1 MTNKNKP
8 TAAPKAIDE
17 TATAVSTE
25 EVKEAPETQEEQATP
40 SEAIVSGTDFK
51 KIVADLIKNQGC
63 KKFTG
68 IHVKNV
74 TLSQQENYL
83 RASLTL
89 MNKIP
94 GFVPVRNEMGDI
106 AEYKQGLIN
115 IIYTSSFAIS
125 AILKNDEEN
134 AWLGNHI
141 IAHPQ
146 GILPLLVG
154 STISVIQQY
163 VSKDTEYVNPFTTR
177 EDTEPVTFEH
187 DTIIYHIVDLTL
199 GKSGQKFADKMMDK
213 IVDSMFDNED

>member
-1 MTNKNKP
+1 MANENKP
-8 TAAPKAIDE
+8 TLAPKAIDE
-17 TATAVSTE
+17 TGTAVPTE
-25 EVKEAPETQEEQATP
+25 EVKEAPETQEEQVTP
-40 SEAIVSGTDFK
+40 SETVVSGTDFK

-63 KKFTG
+63 KKLTG
-68 IHVKNV
+68 IRVKNV

-106 AEYKQGLIN
+106 TEYKQGLIN
-115 IIYTSSFAIS
+115 VIYTSSFAIS

-177 EDTEPVTFEH
+177 EDAEPVTFEH